1 MSFVFTKVHQA
12 TGTVLENKN
21 CVSMSLAAQPLVTM
35 PYNRQGWITDMHM
48 RCKVAR
54 GTKCLNL
61 AILPIVLLIF
71 DAKWTI

>member
-1 MSFVFTKVHQA
+1 MRFLFTKVHQV

-21 CVSMSLAAQPLVTM
+21 CVSMTLVAHPLVTM

-61 AILPIVLLIF
+61 AIMSIVLLLF